1 MIKTDNM
8 KMLTITRVLSGLLA
22 LLGFSACSDE
32 NGGGMSE
39 EYGSPIVDYQV
50 KGQVTDAACNPIEGI
65 QVVTQPTYG
74 GLTIKEGNA
83 VSHAM
88 ADTVYTD
95 AEGNFES
102 SLLQNVAMEG
112 KLLFEDVDGEANGGV
127 FQTDSASLQEAETV
141 QLEERDGWYMGRY
154 ELTLNKRLTK
164 EEPKQD

>member
-1 MIKTDNM
+1 
-8 KMLTITRVLSGLLA
+8 MLTTTRVLSGLLA

-50 KGQVTDAACNPIEGI
+50 KGQVTDAEGNPIDGI
-65 QVVTQPTYG
+65 QVIAKPAYG
-74 GLTIKEGNA
+74 VYTDATNSSWKN
-83 VSHAM
+83 
-88 ADTVYTD
+88 ADTTYTD

-154 ELTLNKRLTK
+154 ELILNKQLAK
-164 EEPKQD
+164 DEPKQD

>member
-8 KMLTITRVLSGLLA
+8 KMLTTTRVLSGLLA

-32 NGGGMSE
+32 NGDEIRS

-50 KGQVTDAACNPIEGI
+50 KGQVTDAEGNPIEGI
-65 QVVTQPTYG
+65 QVIAKPTYG
-74 GLTIKEGNA
+74 VYTDATNSSWKN
-83 VSHAM
+83 
-88 ADTVYTD
+88 ADTTYTD

-154 ELTLNKRLTK
+154 ELTLNKQLAK

>member
-8 KMLTITRVLSGLLA
+8 KMLTTTRVLSGLLA

-32 NGGGMSE
+32 NGGGMTE

-50 KGQVTDAACNPIEGI
+50 KGQVTDAEGNPIEGI
-65 QVVTQPTYG
+65 QVIAKPTYG
-74 GLTIKEGNA
+74 VYTDATNSSWKN
-83 VSHAM
+83 
-88 ADTVYTD
+88 ADTTYTD

-154 ELTLNKRLTK
+154 ELTLNKQLSK
-164 EEPKQD
+164 EEPKQE

>member
-8 KMLTITRVLSGLLA
+8 KMLTTTRVLSGLLA

-32 NGGGMSE
+32 NGDEIRS

-50 KGQVTDAACNPIEGI
+50 KGQVTDAEGNPIEGI

-74 GLTIKEGNA
+74 GLTIKEGDA

-95 AEGNFES
+95 ADGNFES
-102 SLLQNVAMEG
+102 HLLQNVSLEG
-112 KLLFEDVDGEANGGV
+112 KLLFEDVDGENKGT
-127 FQTDSASLQEAETV
+127 FQKDSVNLDEAEKV
-141 QLEERDGWYMGRY
+141 QLEEGDGWYDGRY
-154 ELTLNKRLTK
+154 ELTLNKQLAK

>member
-1 MIKTDNM
+1 MVKTDNM
-8 KMLTITRVLSGLLA
+8 KMLTTTRVLSGLLA

-50 KGQVTDAACNPIEGI
+50 KGQVTDAEGNPIDGI
-65 QVVTQPTYG
+65 QVIAKPAYG
-74 GLTIKEGNA
+74 VYTDATNSSWKN
-83 VSHAM
+83 
-88 ADTVYTD
+88 ADTTYTD

-154 ELTLNKRLTK
+154 ELILNKQLAK
-164 EEPKQD
+164 DEPKQD

>member
-1 MIKTDNM
+1 MVKTDNM
-8 KMLTITRVLSGLLA
+8 KMLTTTRVLSGLLA

-50 KGQVTDAACNPIEGI
+50 KGQVTDAEGNPIDGI
-65 QVVTQPTYG
+65 QVIAKPAYG
-74 GLTIKEGNA
+74 GYTDATNSSWKN
-83 VSHAM
+83 
-88 ADTVYTD
+88 ADTTYTD

-154 ELTLNKRLTK
+154 ELILNKQLAK
-164 EEPKQD
+164 DEPKQD